1 MEELIFSS
9 HVKESLPASN
19 DVYPL
24 QTTTPATLRG
34 QIDTSG
40 LTMLYLPGKASS

>member
-9 HVKESLPASN
+9 RVKESLPASD
-19 DVYPL
+19 DVYTL
-24 QTTTPATLRG
+24 YTPATLRG
-34 QIDTSG
+34 QIDTSS